1 MRRYIVFIPL
11 FLFFALGVLLWRGLQ
26 LDPSE
31 LPSALIDKPMPSFS
45 LSSLDKAENILTE
58 ADVKFGEP
66 VLLNVWATWCPY
78 CKRLQPKLSELQKK
92 YQASGLELLAVS
104 FNEDEGAKPQDEIYA
119 RGYDFI
125 TAVKGEAVAAL
136 YGVRGT
142 PTTFFIKRSGEVLY
156 RSSSSDISNPKLEQ
170 AVLEIVKH

>member
-1 MRRYIVFIPL
+1 MLKNLL
-11 FLFFALGVLLWRGLQ
+11 FLIFTFSIPALAQGGELAPPWQ
-26 LDPSE
+26 LTSQDG
-31 LPSALIDKPMPSFS
+31 KPVS
-45 LSSLDKAENILTE
+45 LSQYKNKPVILH
-58 ADVKFGEP
+58 F
-66 VLLNVWATWCPY
+66 WATWCPY